1 MTPIGVAVRRK
12 TRTPVVHAAAPRAR
26 PRDAARITGLQV
38 SDGPTSYTQEQV
50 LERLGLCGNESAEGV
65 FARCGVRTRNLDLS
79 DGFLALT
86 LQGRAARVEEELF
99 ARAVAAVDGLGADP
113 RTVGTVISSSLFS
126 QGCPTI
132 AHRLVDHYG
141 MDPSTDK
148 YHVTGVGC
156 ASAVPLMRLATH
168 ALRAQP
174 ERPVLIVASESMS
187 SILTRATPEDHK
199 AKTIGAAIFGDGC
212 AAALLSA
219 GAGGEGPHIL
229 ATKVH
234 QVAGSGHAVRLD
246 ISEQDSYLHLA
257 RDLPEIGAS
266 ELAPV
271 ADGFLAEHGLARE
284 SIAHWM
290 VHPGGRRIVE
300 GARDAL
306 GLSDEE
312 LATSWQSLADHG
324 NVGTP
329 SIFYV
334 LDATCRERSP
344 ARGEH
349 GLAVTIGPGV
359 TVGLML
365 LRW

>member
-1 MTPIGVAVRRK
+1 MTPTGAAVRHT
-12 TRTPVVHAAAPRAR
+12 TRTPLALSVRRTRGRAQ
-26 PRDAARITGLQV
+26 ARIAGLQV
-38 SDGPTSYTQEQV
+38 SDGLASYSQEQV
-50 LERLGLCGNESAEGV
+50 LERLGLRGDESAEGV
-65 FARCGVRTRNLDLS
+65 FARCGVRTRNLNLS
-79 DGFLALT
+79 DEFLGLS
-86 LQGRAARVEEELF
+86 LQGRAETVEEELF
-99 ARAVAAVDGLGADP
+99 AHAVRAVDKLGVDP
-113 RTVGTVISSSLFS
+113 RSIGTIITSSLFS
-126 QGCPTI
+126 LGCPTI

-141 MDPSTDK
+141 LSPSTDK

-156 ASAVPLMRLATH
+156 ASAVPLMRLAGQTM
-168 ALRAQP
+168 QSDP
-174 ERPVLIVASESMS
+174 ERPVLIVAAESMS
-187 SILTRATPEDHK
+187 SILTRATPDDHK
-199 AKTIGAAIFGDGC
+199 AKTIGSAIFGDGC

-219 GAGGEGPHIL
+219 DVAGEGPKIL
-229 ATKVH
+229 DTQVH
-234 QVAGSGHAVRLD
+234 QVSASGHAVTLA
-246 ISEQDSYLHLA
+246 ITQEDSYLHLA

-266 ELAPV
+266 ELAEV
-271 ADGFLAEHGLARE
+271 ADAFLARHGLTRE
-284 SIAHWM
+284 SISHWM

-306 GLSDEE
+306 GLSDED

-334 LDATCRERSP
+334 LDATCRKHEP